1 VLKVDGGAAANDLLM
16 QFQSDVLGVEIARPA
31 LVETTAL
38 GAAFLAGL
46 GTGVW
51 RDQAQVTQTWR
62 EERRFRPTADRAAI
76 DAHLARWDAA
86 VAKS

>member
-1 VLKVDGGAAANDLLM
+1 M
-16 QFQSDVLGVEIARPA
+16 QFQSDVLGVEISRPA

-51 RDQAQVTQTWR
+51 RDQDAVRKTWR
-62 EERRFRPTADRAAI
+62 EERRFTPTADRAKIAE
-76 DAHLARWDAA
+76 HLARWNAA
-86 VAKS
+86 VAKA